1 MATTGITEGSATT
14 LGDSACPACLERRFD
29 PAERTARVQVH
40 RCRACGHR
48 VATFLGPR
56 PSGQD
61 FLLQDS
67 TEAYTGTLQVTRR
80 RQARALVATLR
91 REAGGA
97 VQGLLDY
104 GCGRGWFLD
113 VAREAGFQLLAGADT
128 SATSMDSL
136 SAMGI
141 PGVRIEDPMHPALT
155 VERLPFRPRVVSLLD
170 LVEHIAPDALA
181 GWLGELLDALR
192 PDLRYVL
199 IKVPI
204 SGGVLYRAASA
215 LARAGMA
222 APLDQMYQVHRWAPH
237 VNYFSVR
244 SMRALLDRLRL
255 PLLAIVRDP
264 EFEASGLKER
274 ATFLQALPPPVAT
287 AAGGAAIGLARA
299 LRMEDTAAFLCRA

>member
-1 MATTGITEGSATT
+1 MATTGTTENGAT
-14 LGDSACPACLERRFD
+14 GAAACPACLERRFD
-29 PAERTARVQVH
+29 KAEATPHVQVR
-40 RCRACGHR
+40 RCRTCGHR
-48 VATFLGPR
+48 VAEFPGPP
-56 PSGQD
+56 PSEQD

-67 TEAYTGTLQVTRR
+67 TDSYTGSLKVTRV
-80 RQARALVATLR
+80 RQAKALVAALK
-91 REAGGA
+91 REAGA
-97 VQGLLDY
+97 VEGLLDY
-104 GCGRGWFLD
+104 GCGRGWFLE
-113 VAREAGFQLLAGADT
+113 VARGEGVKPVAGADT
-128 SATSMDSL
+128 SGTSMDSL

-141 PGVRIEDPMHPALT
+141 PGVRIEDPMHPART

-170 LVEHIAPDALA
+170 VVEHIAPDALA
-181 GWLGELLDALR
+181 GWLTELLDALR
-192 PDLRYVL
+192 PDLRFIL

-204 SGGVLYRAASA
+204 SGGVMYRAASA

-222 APLDQMYQVHRWAPH
+222 APLDQLYQVGRMPPH

-244 SMRALLDRLRL
+244 SMRALLERLRL
-255 PLLAIVRDP
+255 PLLTLVRDP

>member
-1 MATTGITEGSATT
+1 MESTAAGTSEG
-14 LGDSACPACLERRFD
+14 GCPTCLERRFD
-29 PAERTARVQVH
+29 QAEQTAHLQVR

-48 VATFLGPR
+48 VAAFPGPP
-56 PSGQD
+56 PSEQD

-67 TEAYTGTLQVTRR
+67 TESYTGTLKVTRV
-80 RQARALVATLR
+80 RQARALVAALR

-97 VQGLLDY
+97 VEGLLDY
-104 GCGRGWFLD
+104 GCGRGWFLE
-113 VAREAGFQLLAGADT
+113 VARDEGVKPLAGADT
-128 SATSMDSL
+128 SGTSMDSL
-136 SAMGI
+136 SALGI
-141 PGVRIEDPMHPALT
+141 PGVRIEDPMHPART

-170 LVEHIAPDALA
+170 VVEHIDPDALA
-181 GWLGELLDALR
+181 GWLTELLDALR
-192 PDLRYVL
+192 PDLKYVL
-199 IKVPI
+199 VKVPI
-204 SGGVLYRAASA
+204 SGGVMYRTASA

-222 APLDQMYQVHRWAPH
+222 APLDQLYQVGRTPPH

-255 PLLAIVRDP
+255 PLLTMVRDP

-274 ATFLQALPPPVAT
+274 ATFLQALPPSVAT

>member
-1 MATTGITEGSATT
+1 MATTGTTESSATGT
-14 LGDSACPACLERRFD
+14 PDGGCPACLERRFD
-29 PAERTARVQVH
+29 QAEQTANVQVH

-48 VATFLGPR
+48 VAAFPGPA
-56 PSGQD
+56 PSEQD

-67 TEAYTGTLQVTRR
+67 TELYTGSLKATRV
-80 RQARALVATLR
+80 RQARALVAALK
-91 REAGGA
+91 REAGA
-97 VQGLLDY
+97 VEGLLDY

-113 VAREAGFQLLAGADT
+113 VAREEGLKPLAGADT
-128 SATSMDSL
+128 SGTSMDAL

-141 PGVRIEDPMHPALT
+141 AGVRIEDPMHPART

-170 LVEHIAPDALA
+170 VVEHIEPDALA
-181 GWLGELLDALR
+181 GWLTELLDALR
-192 PDLRYVL
+192 PDLKYIL

-204 SGGVLYRAASA
+204 SGGVLYRTASA

-222 APLDQMYQVHRWAPH
+222 APLDQLYQVGRTPPH

-244 SMRALLDRLRL
+244 SMRALLERLRL
-255 PLLAIVRDP
+255 PLLTVVRDH

-274 ATFLQALPPPVAT
+274 ATFLQALPPSVAT